1 MPSSATISPFLA
13 EPQDTFGGTFVP
25 RSVPASPVFR
35 PKHPWFSRVT
45 NALATAYRRHR
56 SRQLLAAMDAHLLKD
71 IGVTYAEAEA
81 EANKRFWQG

>member
-13 EPQDTFGGTFVP
+13 HPDRTFVP
-25 RSVPASPVFR
+25 RSVPAAPMLR
-35 PKHPWFSRVT
+35 PQHPWFSRT
-45 NALATAYRRHR
+45 SAWLAAAYRRHR